1 MNQDEKKIII
11 NCDDLSTIK
20 EQLLDLHPFDIANLF
35 SELDEDKQKQLLS
48 IYDNDALAEILS
60 YVEPE
65 QIDDVLKVLSK
76 ERLASIINKM
86 EADDAQP
93 LLNQMNEESK
103 QKIINLLSKDAK
115 EDLEKINNYTPDTA
129 GTIMNPNFVKILS
142 QTTLKQ
148 AIKEL
153 TAMAPDVE
161 TINKI
166 FIVDGDDHL
175 LGTID
180 LKELIC
186 ARMPKVVDDI
196 MHTNYQSVN
205 VDDDFSVVVSIVK
218 NYDTIALPVL
228 ENNKLVGIIT
238 MDDAFDAL
246 TKESEEDYAKLAG
259 LTEDEDKKETIFGS
273 FKKRIPWL
281 ITLLVL
287 DILIAIVISR
297 FDEIIEKVT
306 ILTFFQASVLGL
318 SGNCGTQGLAVSV
331 RKISLGKLNNFK
343 EISKYLIKELFQ
355 GLALGLILGV
365 ISLLLVTGMLYLL
378 KENSIKPI
386 EMGYI
391 LGIAVSISVTLSN
404 FIGVLL
410 PIIFYKI
417 HIDPAVASGPFITT
431 VNDVVAIL
439 VYFGISLLIL
449 SNYL

>member
-1 MNQDEKKIII
+1 MNQEEKKIII

-35 SELDEDKQKQLLS
+35 SELDEDRQKQLLN
-48 IYDNDALAEILS
+48 IYDDDALAEILS

-65 QIDDVLKVLSK
+65 QIDEVLKVISK
-76 ERLASIINKM
+76 ERLAAIINKM

-93 LLNQMNEESK
+93 LLSQMNEDIK
-103 QKIINLLSKDAK
+103 QKIINLLSKDVK
-115 EDLEKINNYTPDTA
+115 EDLEKINNYAPDTA

-153 TAMAPDVE
+153 TAIAPDVE

-166 FIVDGDDHL
+166 FIVDAYDHL

-218 NYDTIALPVL
+218 NYDAIALPVL

-273 FKKRIPWL
+273 FKK
-281 ITLLVL
+281 
-287 DILIAIVISR
+287 
-297 FDEIIEKVT
+297 EYH
-306 ILTFFQASVLGL
+306 G
-318 SGNCGTQGLAVSV
+318 
-331 RKISLGKLNNFK
+331 
-343 EISKYLIKELFQ
+343 
-355 GLALGLILGV
+355 
-365 ISLLLVTGMLYLL
+365 
-378 KENSIKPI
+378 
-386 EMGYI
+386 
-391 LGIAVSISVTLSN
+391 
-404 FIGVLL
+404 
-410 PIIFYKI
+410 
-417 HIDPAVASGPFITT
+417 
-431 VNDVVAIL
+431 
-439 VYFGISLLIL
+439 
-449 SNYL
+449 